1 MDFWNW
7 LSGLIRI
14 HITGADVAG
23 SLSAISR
30 AGITVFNG
38 EVVDELNALI
48 TIRRKE
54 HKKLQD
60 ILAAKGDSYETVKKE
75 GLYWSLKQLL
85 KRPVLT
91 IGALVLLA
99 LNIYLP
105 GRILFVQVEGNCAV
119 PSRQILEAAEKCGLK
134 FGANRRQIRSE
145 KIKNAL
151 LEEIPQLQWS
161 GVNTN
166 GCVAVISVRERQIT
180 QEIQTEKVVSSIVAS
195 QDGVIY
201 QCTVTRG
208 NPVCKIGQAV
218 KAGEVLISGYT
229 DCGLTIQ
236 ATKAEGEVYAKTERA
251 VSLFFPRIW
260 EKRMSNDKQITKY
273 SLIIGKKRINL
284 YNGSGISPTSC
295 GKMYK
300 ETYMTLP
307 GGFVLPVRVAE
318 EIWIP
323 CQVTDTQF
331 DADEANTHL
340 SGYAASYLS
349 EQMIAGQV
357 LSSKEDFSEL
367 EAVYQTE
374 GKYACLEM
382 IGKERKEEVYGKHE

>member
-7 LSGLIRI
+7 LSGLIRVR
-14 HITGADVAG
+14 ITGADVAG
-23 SLSAISR
+23 SLSAMSR
-30 AGITVFNG
+30 AGISIFNS
-38 EVVDELNALI
+38 VIIDELNALI
-48 TIRRKE
+48 TIRRMDYKRM
-54 HKKLQD
+54 KG
-60 ILAAKGDSYETVKKE
+60 ILSAKGDSYEIVKKE
-75 GLYWSLKQLL
+75 GLYWCLKQLL

-91 IGALVLLA
+91 IGVLAILV

-105 GRILFVQVEGNCAV
+105 GRILFIQVEGNTLV
-119 PSRQILEAAEKCGLK
+119 PTRLILEAAESCGLK
-134 FGANRRQIRSE
+134 FGSIRREIRSE

-151 LEEIPQLQWS
+151 LEKIPQLQWS
-161 GVNTN
+161 GVNTS
-166 GCVAVISVRERQIT
+166 GCVAVISVKERQVT
-180 QEIQTEKVVSSIVAS
+180 QEAPKQKVVSSIVAS

-201 QCTVTRG
+201 RCTVTRG

-229 DCGLTIQ
+229 DCGISIQ
-236 ATKAEGEVYAKTERA
+236 ATKAEGEVYAKTER
-251 VSLFFPRIW
+251 SLSLIFPRLW
-260 EKRMSNDKQITKY
+260 QGRMLNEQQITKF

-284 YNGSGISPTSC
+284 YNGSGISPATC

-307 GGFVLPVRVAE
+307 GGFILPVCIVE
-318 EIWIP
+318 ETWIP
-323 CQVTDTQF
+323 YVVTDIQF
-331 DADEANTHL
+331 DADAANTHL

-357 LSSKEDFSEL
+357 LSADEVFSEQ
-367 EAVYQTE
+367 EAVYQTK

-382 IGKERKEEVYGKHE
+382 IGQERKEEVYGEHK

>member
-7 LSGLIRI
+7 ISGLMRIRL
-14 HITGADVAG
+14 TGADVAG

-38 EVVDELNALI
+38 DVVDELNALI

-54 HKKLQD
+54 YKKLQG
-60 ILAAKGDSYETVKKE
+60 ILAAKGDSYEIVKKE
-75 GLYWSLKQLL
+75 GIYWSLKKLL

-91 IGALVLLA
+91 IGVLILLVLNL
-99 LNIYLP
+99 YLP
-105 GRILFVQVEGNCAV
+105 GRILFIQVEGNSNV
-119 PSRQILEAAEKCGLK
+119 PSRQILETAEKCGLK
-134 FGANRRQIRSE
+134 FGAIRREIRSE

-151 LEEIPQLQWS
+151 LEGIPQLQWS

-166 GCVAVISVRERQIT
+166 GCVAVISVKERQIT
-180 QEIQTEKVVSSIVAS
+180 RETPSEKVVSSIVAS

-201 QCTVTRG
+201 KCTVTRG

-236 ATKAEGEVYAKTERA
+236 ATKAEGEVYAKTER
-251 VSLFFPRIW
+251 VLSVFFPRVWQKKIFQ
-260 EKRMSNDKQITKY
+260 DQQITKY

-284 YNGSGISPTSC
+284 YNGSGISPATC

-307 GGFVLPVRVAE
+307 GGFILPVCIVE
-318 EIWIP
+318 ETWIA
-323 CQVTDTQF
+323 CDLTDTQF
-331 DADEANTHL
+331 DANEANTHL
-340 SGYAASYLS
+340 AAYAAAYLS
-349 EQMIAGQV
+349 GQMIAGQV
-357 LSSKEDFSEL
+357 LSSEEAFTEQ
-367 EAVYQTE
+367 EAVYQIE
-374 GKYACLEM
+374 GK
-382 IGKERKEEVYGKHE
+382 

>member
-14 HITGADVAG
+14 RITGADVAG

-38 EVVDELNALI
+38 DIVDELNALI

-54 HKKLQD
+54 YKKLQG
-60 ILAAKGDSYETVKKE
+60 ILAAKGDSYEIVKKE

-91 IGALVLLA
+91 IGMLILLI

-105 GRILFVQVEGNCAV
+105 GRILFIQVEGNFDV

-151 LEEIPQLQWS
+151 LEGIPQLQWC

-166 GCVAVISVRERQIT
+166 GCAAVISVKERQIT
-180 QEIQTEKVVSSIVAS
+180 QETPTEKVVSSIVAS

-201 QCTVTRG
+201 KCTVTRG
-208 NPVCKIGQAV
+208 NPICKIGQAV

-229 DCGLTIQ
+229 DCGLMIQ

-251 VSLFFPRIW
+251 VSLVFPRVWQKKIFQ
-260 EKRMSNDKQITKY
+260 DQQITNY

-284 YNGSGISPTSC
+284 YNDSGISPTTC

-307 GGFVLPVRVAE
+307 GGFILPVRVVE
-318 EIWIP
+318 ETWIP

-331 DADEANTHL
+331 DANEANTHL
-340 SGYAASYLS
+340 SGYAAAYLS

-357 LSSKEDFSEL
+357 LGSEEAFVEQ
-367 EAVYQTE
+367 EAVYLTE

-382 IGKERKEEVYGKHE
+382 IGQERKEEVYGKRE

>member
-7 LSGLIRI
+7 ISGLMRIRL
-14 HITGADVAG
+14 TGADVAG

-38 EVVDELNALI
+38 DVVDELNALI

-54 HKKLQD
+54 YKKLQG
-60 ILAAKGDSYETVKKE
+60 ILAAKGDSYEIVKKE
-75 GLYWSLKQLL
+75 GIYWSLKQLL

-91 IGALVLLA
+91 LGVLILLVL
-99 LNIYLP
+99 NFYLP
-105 GRILFVQVEGNCAV
+105 GRILFIQVDGNSNV
-119 PSRQILEAAEKCGLK
+119 PSRQILETAEKCGLK
-134 FGANRRQIRSE
+134 FGAIRREIRSE

-151 LEEIPQLQWS
+151 LEGIPQLQWS
-161 GVNTN
+161 GVNTK
-166 GCVAVISVRERQIT
+166 GCVAVISVKERQIT
-180 QEIQTEKVVSSIVAS
+180 QETPSEKVVSSIVAS

-201 QCTVTRG
+201 KCTVTRG

-251 VSLFFPRIW
+251 VSLFFPRVWQKKIFQ
-260 EKRMSNDKQITKY
+260 DQQITKY

-284 YNGSGISPTSC
+284 YNGSGISPSTC

-307 GGFVLPVRVAE
+307 GGFILPVCIVE
-318 EIWIP
+318 ETWIA
-323 CQVTDTQF
+323 CDLTDTQF
-331 DADEANTHL
+331 DANEANTHL
-340 SGYAASYLS
+340 AAYAAAYLS
-349 EQMIAGQV
+349 EQMIAGQI
-357 LSSKEDFSEL
+357 LSSDEAFVEQ

-382 IGKERKEEVYGKHE
+382 IGQERKEEIYGEHK